1 MNSDTIK
8 YGAVILLAI
17 AAITC
22 FLPVELY
29 DGYALLSDGTQVDEK
44 LSLSYL
50 FNKSNF
56 IESYANRGV
65 VDIALKPVGW
75 ILVGI
80 VAAGLLAAL
89 IVLCACSGS
98 APRKR
103 KSPSEKAKSEKS

>member
-1 MNSDTIK
+1 MNNDTLK
-8 YGAVILLAI
+8 YGAIILLAI

-29 DGYALLSDGTQVDEK
+29 DGYALLQDGTMVDEK

-50 FNKSNF
+50 INKKEF
-56 IESYANRGV
+56 IKNYEALGV

-80 VAAGLLAAL
+80 VNLGLPFLLGYRISIAKEK
-89 IVLCACSGS
+89 
-98 APRKR
+98 KR
-103 KSPSEKAKSEKS
+103 TEHDNK

>member
-1 MNSDTIK
+1 MNSDMLK
-8 YGAVILLAI
+8 YGTLVLLGI

-29 DGYALLSDGTQVDEK
+29 DGYALLDDGTKVDEK

-50 FNKSNF
+50 INKSSF
-56 IESYANRGV
+56 IKGYADQGV

-80 VAAGLLAAL
+80 VNVGLPYL
-89 IVLCACSGS
+89 IGYRISMAKDK
-98 APRKR
+98 KR
-103 KSPSEKAKSEKS
+103 ATNDNN

>member
-1 MNSDTIK
+1 MNRDMLK
-8 YGAVILLAI
+8 YGFFILLAI

-29 DGYALLSDGTQVDEK
+29 DGYALLDDGSRADEK

-50 FNKSNF
+50 INKTSF
-56 IESYANRGV
+56 LASYSDQGV

-80 VAAGLLAAL
+80 VNFGLPFLL
-89 IVLCACSGS
+89 GYRISI
-98 APRKR
+98 
-103 KSPSEKAKSEKS
+103 AKKNERANDNE